1 VSEAA
6 CFACGVAQPYGQIRC
21 DVCGEPLVF
30 PKSFTGKKKEMIE
43 PTEADIGRTVLYTG
57 NRFVGGK
64 TERGVI
70 TGFNH
75 WTVFVRYGADAQAMA
90 TSRED
95 LEWESM
101 KKPDLRQFAGP
112 HIPYDAFGRP
122 MTMTGKFR
130 DITAL
135 EVLRTGESEAHAR
148 LLEAAVFMEG
158 FARGADARFAAIE
171 ARLKALEERDA
182 AVPGGAG
189 FGRVV
194 SPTPRQADIEQLPP
208 DRNASGSAVEAGG
221 EVPLPAGGGTATP
234 RDDGR

>member
-1 VSEAA
+1 MSEAA

-30 PKSFTGKKKEMIE
+30 PKSFTGKKEMIE

-75 WTVFVRYGADAQAMA
+75 WTVFVRYGADAQAKA
-90 TSRED
+90 TNRED
-95 LEWESM
+95 LEW
-101 KKPDLRQFAGP
+101 AN
-112 HIPYDAFGRP
+112 
-122 MTMTGKFR
+122 
-130 DITAL
+130 ITSL
-135 EVLRTGESEAHAR
+135 EVLRTGESEAHER
-148 LLEAAVFMEG
+148 LLQSAIYMEG
-158 FARGADARFAAIE
+158 FARGADMRFAAIE
-171 ARLKALEERDA
+171 ARLKALEEAHA

-194 SPTPRQADIEQLPP
+194 SPTPRHPDIEQLPP
-208 DRNASGSAVEAGG
+208 DRDASGSAVEAIG
-221 EVPLPAGGGTATP
+221 EVPLPAGGGKAPP
-234 RDDGR
+234 RDDG

>member
-57 NRFVGGK
+57 NRYVGGK
-64 TERGVI
+64 VERGVI
-70 TGFNH
+70 SGFNH
-75 WTVFVRYGADAQAMA
+75 WTVFVRYGADTVAKA

-95 LEWESM
+95 LEWENM
-101 KKPDLRQFAGP
+101 RKPGQ
-112 HIPYDAFGRP
+112 
-122 MTMTGKFR
+122 FR
-130 DITAL
+130 DFTAIETL
-135 EVLRTGESEAHAR
+135 AAGETGAMQR
-148 LLEAAVFMEG
+148 MLEAAVYMEG

-171 ARLKALEERDA
+171 ARLKALEEAHEALSGRT
-182 AVPGGAG
+182 G

-194 SPTPRQADIEQLPP
+194 SPTPRQADIEQLPQ
-208 DRNASGSAVEAGG
+208 DRDASGSAVEAGG
-221 EVPLPAGGGTATP
+221 EVPLPASGRTATA
-234 RDDGR
+234 RDDG